1 MKAEPA
7 RSPIMRRGEDTRGSL
22 QCKSWAGSKR
32 SLPLLPCDMAK
43 MVKIS
48 VSIDKE
54 KLRRAKA
61 QAKEEGLSLSAVL
74 SRGLEQVLDAR
85 ARLDAALE
93 LYGPEGWPTA
103 EERRAVVESWS
114 LRTIKARARR
124 GGRAA

>member
-1 MKAEPA
+1 
-7 RSPIMRRGEDTRGSL
+7 
-22 QCKSWAGSKR
+22 
-32 SLPLLPCDMAK
+32 

-85 ARLDAALE
+85 VRLDAALE
-93 LYGPEGWPTA
+93 FYGPEGWPSA

-114 LRTIKARARR
+114 PRTIKARARR